1 MRKFISWFFAMG
13 AVLLNHANSSH
24 AQGQTGAS
32 FTAKVV
38 RVTGGARYSV
48 SGQIWQTLKAGDVLA
63 PGTLVQT
70 AKTKATIEI
79 QLGPGPGSDANIIR
93 LFDDTALE
101 IKKLATP
108 TGGLEGTEEIE
119 LDLRAGQILGVV
131 KKFKEGSSYQV
142 MLPAGAAGVR
152 GDATDNRGTVYV
164 LKSTGNLV
172 VLAGK
177 MAIAIASDN
186 TVAQVV
192 SADQQFDPTTGQVS
206 KLASDASERKLWR

>member
-1 MRKFISWFFAMG
+1 MRKLISWFLAIS
-13 AVLLNHANSSH
+13 AVLLTSANSSH
-24 AQGQTGAS
+24 AQAQSGGS
-32 FTAKVV
+32 FTAKVM
-38 RVTGGARYSV
+38 RASGGARYSV
-48 SGQIWQTLKAGDVLA
+48 SGQPWQTLKTGDVLA
-63 PGTLVQT
+63 PGTLIQT

-79 QLGPGPGSDANIIR
+79 QLGQGTGADSNIIR

-101 IKKLATP
+101 IKKLATQA
-108 TGGLEGTEEIE
+108 GGLEGTEEIE
-119 LDLRAGQILGVV
+119 LDLRAGQVLGVV

-152 GDATDNRGTVYV
+152 GDAADSRGTAYV
-164 LKSTGNLV
+164 LRSTGSLV

-192 SADQQFDPTTGQVS
+192 SAEQVFDPVTGQVA
-206 KLASDASERKLWR
+206 KLAGDAPERKLWR

>member
-1 MRKFISWFFAMG
+1 MRKIISSFLVST
-13 AVLLNHANSSH
+13 AVLLTGVSSSH
-24 AQGQTGAS
+24 AQTQSGTS
-32 FTAKVV
+32 FTGKVA
-38 RVTGGARYSV
+38 RVSGGARYSV
-48 SGQIWQTLKAGDVLA
+48 NGQPWQTLKAGDVLA

-70 AKTKATIEI
+70 AKTKATVEI
-79 QLGPGPGSDANIIR
+79 QLGQGTGGNIIR

-101 IKKLATP
+101 IKKLGTQSGA
-108 TGGLEGTEEIE
+108 LEGAEEIE
-119 LDLRAGQILGVV
+119 LDLRAGQVLGVV

-152 GDATDNRGTVYV
+152 ADTGDNRGTVYV
-164 LKSTGNLV
+164 LKSTGNLA

-192 SADQQFDPTTGQVS
+192 SADQQFDSANGQVTT
-206 KLASDASERKLWR
+206 LAADAPERKLWR